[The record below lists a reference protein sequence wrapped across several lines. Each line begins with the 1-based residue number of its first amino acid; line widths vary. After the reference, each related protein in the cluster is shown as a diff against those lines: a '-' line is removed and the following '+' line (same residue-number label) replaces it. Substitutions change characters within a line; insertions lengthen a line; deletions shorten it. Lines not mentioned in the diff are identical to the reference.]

1 MGSSPPKAEG
11 REGLLIRSWYML
23 NRRYLRI
30 KIMQAL
36 YAFFQSDNKDL
47 PRAERELFNGVDK
60 IYDLYIYQLA
70 FLVELKHVATSLMED
85 AKNKRLPT
93 QEDLDPNLK
102 FLENKFINQL
112 AENIHLKREMNN
124 RKISWNNEYEL
135 VKKVYNNIKASEE
148 YGKYMNVSDNSYKTD
163 RKFIGEIFK
172 EYIADYE
179 LLNHVYEERNLHWGD
194 DIYIVNPMI
203 VKTIESF
210 KEDSNPDFHLLP
222 LYKDREEDE
231 QFMKELFRETAIN
244 EDETKKLIGEKTKN
258 WEVERI
264 AMMDVLLMQMAITE
278 VLHFSSIPVKVTLN
292 EFIEI
297 SKIYSTPKS
306 KVFINGILDKL
317 VNDFKAE
324 NKLTKT
330 GRGLM
335 E

>member
-1 MGSSPPKAEG
+1 
-11 REGLLIRSWYML
+11 
-23 NRRYLRI
+23 
-30 KIMQAL
+30 MQAL
-36 YAFFQSDNKDL
+36 YGFFQSDNKDL
-47 PRAERELFNGVDK
+47 PKAERELFNGIDK

-93 QEDLDPNLK
+93 KDDLEPNLK
-102 FLENKFINQL
+102 FIENKFINQL

-135 VKKVYNNIKASEE
+135 VKKVFNLIKASDE

-172 EYIADYE
+172 EYVADYE
-179 LLNHVYEERNLHWGD
+179 LLNHLYEERNLHWGD

-203 VKTIESF
+203 VKTIEGF
-210 KEDSNPDFHLLP
+210 KEDATPEFPLLP

-231 QFMKELFRETAIN
+231 QFMKELFRQTAIN
-244 EDETKKLIGEKTKN
+244 DEETKKLIGEKTKN

-297 SKIYSTPKS
+297 SKMYSTPKS

-317 VNDFKAE
+317 VADFKAE